1 MKPEMISTGTVELS
15 ERASAEVLVA
25 EVLVAEVIDA
35 KVLVLGALVI
45 IGMTCAQTVA
55 DPVRDFEKFRAFA
68 DV

>member
-1 MKPEMISTGTVELS
+1 MMKPEMISTGTVELS
-15 ERASAEVLVA
+15 ERASAEVLDA
-25 EVLVAEVIDA
+25 EVLDAEVLD
-35 KVLVLGALVI
+35 VGALVI